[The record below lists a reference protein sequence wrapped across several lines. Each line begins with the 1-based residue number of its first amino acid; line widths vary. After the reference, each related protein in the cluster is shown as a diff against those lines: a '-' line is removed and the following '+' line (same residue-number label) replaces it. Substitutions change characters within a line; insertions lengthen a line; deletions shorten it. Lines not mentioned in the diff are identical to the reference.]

1 MTVLEA
7 KQKIKDYLMHRLD
20 MNKEDEF
27 VLDELCRYVYE
38 QTGDISYLLE
48 EVSDYKGDPKTLEK
62 IYLLAIKCGDE
73 HTSYM
78 LGELYESGKLGK
90 PDHAKA
96 YEYYLRAS
104 KTRPVGDGKS
114 FDSSYRSV
122 HNDAK
127 IRLAQMYKY
136 GVYVKKDTE
145 MYKQLINEAYEDI
158 NDKDWKSVRYSELFA
173 KAKLELEEGNVENG
187 LRILY
192 LARDEYFFLLEYMQ
206 QRRDYE
212 LLDEMNTCLYRYQE
226 IDYTE
231 ISPKDITELLKK
243 PLTISFLNDDIFY
256 KISSYKD
263 GEDMVIEFEGNLYRD
278 PIDFIMKARVGD
290 TWFREM
296 LFNSDMWEVR
306 R

>member
-1 MTVLEA
+1 MTVSEA
-7 KQKIKDYLMHRLD
+7 KEKIADYCANPLR
-20 MNKEDEF
+20 MNEEDHYI
-27 VLDELCRYVYE
+27 LNELCKFVYE
-38 QTGDISYLLE
+38 ETGDATYLIVTSGNGIADPGYLEKVYLLSIE
-48 EVSDYKGDPKTLEK
+48 SGQGYNC
-62 IYLLAIKCGDE
+62 YLLANLYASGR
-73 HTSYM
+73 
-78 LGELYESGKLGK
+78 LGSFDYE
-90 PDHAKA
+90 KA
-96 YEYYLRAS
+96 YEYYLRAA
-104 KTRPVGDGKS
+104 KTKKQGNGKT
-114 FDSSYRSV
+114 FDDSV
-122 HNDAK
+122 TDYHNLAK
-127 IRLAQMYKY
+127 LELAEMYKN
-136 GVYVKKDTE
+136 GLYVKKDRDR
-145 MYKQLINEAYEDI
+145 YKEIVNEVYEEIKDLEWHDI
-158 NDKDWKSVRYSELFA
+158 RYEELFA
-173 KAKLELEEGNVENG
+173 KAELELEEENTDEG

-296 LFNSDMWEVR
+296 LFHSDRWEVKK
-306 R
+306 